1 MWFIFPQLRAP
12 NQSEMSRRF
21 AFRSLDEASDFLHH
35 EVLGPRLIQC
45 TEAVLQ
51 HPDRTAL
58 EIFGAIDAS
67 KFHRCMSLFSRI
79 RGADPVFERALHIFF
94 DGERADPIWSEKSD
108 HTKPKTWT
116 KQGPISSG
124 YMLASEHLGTCVE
137 EWHQGEMIDVPF
149 EEIGLIEEAALSQ
162 GVDLSSNDDKTDKK

>member
-1 MWFIFPQLRAP
+1 MAFDFSHFEYVVDEALLDTVLSELNQGKKTSHWMWFIFPQLRAP

-21 AFRSLDEASDFLHH
+21 AFRSLDEATDFLHH

-79 RGADPVFERALHIFF
+79 RSADPVFERALHIFF
-94 DGERADPIWSEKSD
+94 DGERADPI
-108 HTKPKTWT
+108 
-116 KQGPISSG
+116 
-124 YMLASEHLGTCVE
+124 
-137 EWHQGEMIDVPF
+137 
-149 EEIGLIEEAALSQ
+149 
-162 GVDLSSNDDKTDKK
+162 

>member
-1 MWFIFPQLRAP
+1 MAFDFSHFEYVVDEALLGTVLSELNQGKKTSHWMWFIFPQLRAP

-21 AFRSLDEASDFLHH
+21 AFRSLDEATDFLHH

-79 RGADPVFERALHIFF
+79 TNADPVFERALHIFF
-94 DGERADPIWSEKSD
+94 DGERADPI
-108 HTKPKTWT
+108 
-116 KQGPISSG
+116 
-124 YMLASEHLGTCVE
+124 
-137 EWHQGEMIDVPF
+137 
-149 EEIGLIEEAALSQ
+149 
-162 GVDLSSNDDKTDKK
+162 